1 MECEDDE
8 WVMLEKQSMDWY
20 RVLEHISRGVRKSS
34 GKLDSNSRK
43 QIHVFSCNETNWVLS
58 I

>member
-20 RVLEHISRGVRKSS
+20 RVLEHISRHVRKSS
-34 GKLDSNSRK
+34 GKLDSNSQK
-43 QIHVFSCNETNWVLS
+43 
-58 I
+58 